1 MQIYQR
7 NILLYVCIHQ
17 YVFKIDVVQ
26 FIEILIIHSI
36 GLNFVFF
43 SFVCERVFLFF
54 FHSLSLQNSWFT
66 QKNYCLDICIFFCI
80 IYLRGVTKMQTEK
93 KKKICWIFICVTF
106 YLRMNGNK
114 IVGILF
120 IVELETMKKK
130 NKNLVEDISFVF

>member
-54 FHSLSLQNSWFT
+54 PLTLTAEFLIHTKKLLFG
-66 QKNYCLDICIFFCI
+66 YLHIFCI